1 MWEARKEK
9 KAGQCSTEQFLTT
22 HIQKS
27 EEFYSP
33 RNFGSLLIFFEKY
46 VFCEI
51 H

>member
-1 MWEARKEK
+1 MGRELR
-9 KAGQCSTEQFLTT
+9 STVVDNCLTT

-27 EEFYSP
+27 EKFYSR
-33 RNFGSLLIFFEKY
+33 RNFGSLLVFFEKY